1 MDGKKG
7 DKAMEQ
13 SGVYIVDI
21 VGDEYQ
27 VRAAGHKLVFK
38 GNETGFKA
46 LVREYNRC
54 VFILDDIPKN

>member
-1 MDGKKG
+1 
-7 DKAMEQ
+7 MEK